1 MNKSTTNIVVFACNW
16 DGLSCVEAAAQK
28 GLSYPA
34 SVKIVRVSCLSR
46 IHSGLI
52 LKAFELG
59 ADGVML
65 LGCKPGNCHFEQD
78 TSLVEHEFEKT
89 QSILGLLGLSAEKLA
104 LVRMQRGDGSGFVKK
119 VTNFIK
125 EIVQTQHSLRISED
139 MRSKCTT

>member
-1 MNKSTTNIVVFACNW
+1 MSKSTTNIVVFACNW

-28 GLSYPA
+28 GLSYLA

-46 IHSGLI
+46 IHSGII

-65 LGCKPGNCHFEQD
+65 LGCKPGDCHFEQD
-78 TSLVEHEFEKT
+78 ASLIERECEKT
-89 QSILGLLGLSAEKLA
+89 QNILGLLGLSAEKLA
-104 LVRMQRGDGSGFVKK
+104 LVRMQRGDGPGFVKK

-125 EIVQTQHSLRISED
+125 EVVQTQPVTSH
-139 MRSKCTT
+139 